1 MPAAC
6 SSPPSQPADY
16 VDIMNMVS
24 GLFGSRNH
32 SRRDEDTGSG
42 SGRTTS
48 EGGSES
54 DVGGEG
60 KGTIDFQG
68 EGAKSVRL
76 PSTFFS
82 FGDVF

>member
-1 MPAAC
+1 MPASC
-6 SSPPSQPADY
+6 SSPLSQPAADY

-32 SRRDEDTGSG
+32 NRKDEDTGSG

-60 KGTIDFQG
+60 NGTIDFQG
-68 EGAKSVRL
+68 ERG
-76 PSTFFS
+76 
-82 FGDVF
+82 G